1 MDVCPYYANLAAR
14 VVTLE
19 QKFLTQQLNAELAD
33 PLSFQPDT
41 DFLAAYRL
49 LVHAEIEDFLERRG
63 RAELD
68 IKEQQLKD
76 KRIDIPVFWAYQLG
90 NHFGIH
96 LPHDCPFDDKKF
108 RDAIGLIIKTARDV
122 LSDNNGIKTSIYVTV
137 GLICGFSTVAID
149 SSLAA
154 MLSSYGEARGD
165 VAHKSTKR
173 VTTIRAPSA
182 EKHEVDEIIRAVAR
196 FFSPGSVVPV
206 APNPGLQLGV
216 TAPGPSSERPS
227 DNNA

>member
-1 MDVCPYYANLAAR
+1 MNVCNYYVNLAAR

-19 QKFLTQQLNAELAD
+19 QKFVAQQLADERAE
-33 PLSFQPDT
+33 PFSFEPDT

-68 IKEQQLKD
+68 IKESELKD
-76 KRIDIPVFWAYQLG
+76 KKNDMPVLWAYQLG
-90 NHFGIH
+90 NHFGIA
-96 LPHDCPFDDKKF
+96 LPHDCPFDDQRF
-108 RDAIGLIIKTARDV
+108 RDAIRAVIKCARDV
-122 LSDNNGIKTSIYVTV
+122 LAENNGIKTSIYVTV
-137 GLICGFSTVAID
+137 GLICGFSTVTID

-154 MLSSYGEARGD
+154 MLSSFGEARGD

-182 EKHEVDEIIRAVAR
+182 EKHEVDEIMRAVGR
-196 FFSPGSVVPV
+196 FFSPGSVMPAMGSTEQVETC
-206 APNPGLQLGV
+206 APSLRDGGV
-216 TAPGPSSERPS
+216 
-227 DNNA
+227 